1 MFPLPT
7 DISRR
12 MWERKDWRISF
23 LAVLLIF
30 CLRTCHV
37 GALVMPKAVTKL
49 APRVVLPTLPKVYV
63 YDHCPFCVRVRLA
76 LGLKNIKIETVF
88 LANDDV
94 NTPTNLVGKK
104 VVPIFDWSSG
114 GIAPMA
120 ESLDI
125 IKRID
130 EDVKFGSALFK
141 PATGTFEPWLKLAKE
156 ANGLAQRP
164 RYMMSPTLPEF
175 ATADA
180 RDTFV
185 KNHPLGTFTKAD
197 WKALDGTRRWQLY
210 SESYDLS
217 LKQLDTI
224 SANLAD
230 LDKMIHSD
238 CFAVETGLSYDD
250 IDLWSRLRSVTLIK
264 GVVWPDKLKRYM
276 DNLSELGDVPL
287 MWSLQC

>member
-1 MFPLPT
+1 MMGYF
-7 DISRR
+7 
-12 MWERKDWRISF
+12 RISS
-23 LAVLLIF
+23 LAILLLQI
-30 CLRTCHV
+30 CHV
-37 GALVMPKAVTKL
+37 GALKIPQSVTKL
-49 APRVVLPTLPKVYV
+49 APRVVMPTLPKVYV

-88 LANDDV
+88 LQNDDV
-94 NTPTNLVGKK
+94 HTPTTLVGKK
-104 VVPIFDWSSG
+104 VVPILEWSSG

-130 EDVKFGSALFK
+130 EDNQFGPALFA
-141 PATGTFEPWLKLAKE
+141 PATGRFEPWLKLAKE

-164 RYMMSPTLPEF
+164 RYMMSATLPEF

-185 KNHPLGTFTKAD
+185 KNHPLGAFTKAD
-197 WKALDGTRRWQLY
+197 WKGLDESKRWQLY
-210 SESYDLS
+210 SESYDAS

-224 SANLAD
+224 SANLAE

-264 GVVWPDKLKRYM
+264 GVVWPDKLRRYM
-276 DNLSELGDVPL
+276 DTLSELGDVPL